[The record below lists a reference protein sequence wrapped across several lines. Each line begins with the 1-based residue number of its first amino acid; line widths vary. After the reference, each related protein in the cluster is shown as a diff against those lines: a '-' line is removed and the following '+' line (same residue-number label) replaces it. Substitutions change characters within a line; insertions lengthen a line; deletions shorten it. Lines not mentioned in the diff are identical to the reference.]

1 MLVRNETRRK
11 HKNVQTADNKSQ
23 TEILENVISKHCIN
37 DEKATQT
44 VLSIYGYDT

>member
-11 HKNVQTADNKSQ
+11 PKNVQTADNKSQ
-23 TEILENVISKHCIN
+23 TEILENVITENNCIN

-44 VLSIYGYDT
+44 VRRFS